1 MFLGVYHLCFDV
13 INAINGGK
21 KKSTMHPG
29 PPPIDKAG
37 KILGRKMA
45 AITGIEFETN
55 NTIILFLIVS
65 KVAPM
70 YTRLQSIMDRLNHQ
84 KITIYHLLNFP
95 QTLSNPIN
103 L

>member
-55 NTIILFLIVS
+55 NTIILFLIGIS
-65 KVAPM
+65 
-70 YTRLQSIMDRLNHQ
+70 Y
-84 KITIYHLLNFP
+84 
-95 QTLSNPIN
+95 
-103 L
+103 